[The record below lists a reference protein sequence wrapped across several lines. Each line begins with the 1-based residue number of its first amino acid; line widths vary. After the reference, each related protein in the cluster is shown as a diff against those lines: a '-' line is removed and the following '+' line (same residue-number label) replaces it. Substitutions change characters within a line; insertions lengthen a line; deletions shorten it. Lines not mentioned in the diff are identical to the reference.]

1 MIITN
6 YNQLHDHLYDKPLIP
21 LTKKPNN
28 SFHFTYRQQLQTSAT
43 KDMKFGIHQSVET
56 LHIEAELGH
65 IQQKAAKLAIK
76 RSELLAEM
84 QKWAPNT
91 PQQHQVGFITLA
103 HGLRTHDG

>member
-1 MIITN
+1 MNLKKYRLATTHIFFLIFDT
-6 YNQLHDHLYDKPLIP
+6 YN
-21 LTKKPNN
+21 KKPNN

-65 IQQKAAKLAIK
+65 IQQKAAKLATK

-91 PQQHQVGFITLA
+91 PQQHQVGFITFCLSD
-103 HGLRTHDG
+103 H

>member
-1 MIITN
+1 MWGLEGQGT
-6 YNQLHDHLYDKPLIP
+6 L
-21 LTKKPNN
+21 KKPNN

-65 IQQKAAKLAIK
+65 IQQKAAKLATK

-91 PQQHQVGFITLA
+91 PQQHQVGFITFCLSD
-103 HGLRTHDG
+103 H

>member
-1 MIITN
+1 M
-6 YNQLHDHLYDKPLIP
+6 
-21 LTKKPNN
+21 
-28 SFHFTYRQQLQTSAT
+28 QTSAT

-65 IQQKAAKLAIK
+65 IQQKAAKLATK

-91 PQQHQVGFITLA
+91 PGWFYYFFGYQTIKMQVHTYNVQ
-103 HGLRTHDG
+103 

>member
-1 MIITN
+1 M
-6 YNQLHDHLYDKPLIP
+6 
-21 LTKKPNN
+21 
-28 SFHFTYRQQLQTSAT
+28 QTSAT

-65 IQQKAAKLAIK
+65 IQQKAAKLATK

-91 PQQHQVGFITLA
+91 PQQHQVGFITFA
-103 HGLRTHDG
+103 HELRTTNEAFFHRNPKLLGLGR